1 MKTKTT
7 EELIVMREG
16 GAKLATIKEELR
28 AKIVPGAVPQDIDKE
43 AEELIRKAGGEPS
56 FKMVKGYLWTT
67 CININDGVVHGIPT
81 RVPFK
86 EGDIVSLDIGMFYK
100 GFHTDTSFTTP
111 VGKIAPAT
119 QKFLK
124 AGEEALNRA
133 IKNAKVG
140 KRISHISMAIQDSI
154 ERNGYSA
161 IRALTGHGVGER
173 LHEEPAIPCF
183 WETDEESGELIK
195 EGAVL
200 AIEVIYTMGRPDL
213 VLSADDNLTISTKDG
228 KISGL
233 FEETVAVEK
242 NGPVVLTA

>member
-100 GFHTDTSFTTP
+100 GFHTDTSIS
-111 VGKIAPAT
+111 VGIDLTAEN
-119 QKFLK
+119 QKFFNIGL
-124 AGEEALNRA
+124 EALNKA
-133 IKNAKVG
+133 LKAAKEGNHIYDISKTIEETIEAGGYTTIK
-140 KRISHISMAIQDSI
+140 
-154 ERNGYSA
+154 
-161 IRALTGHGVGER
+161 ALVGHGVGR
-173 LHEEPAIPCF
+173 DLHEEPQIPCF
-183 WETDEESGELIK
+183 VPGSREESPKIQKGM
-195 EGAVL
+195 VL
-200 AIEVIYTMGRPDL
+200 AIEVMYTQGSDK
-213 VLSADDNLTISTKDG
+213 VELSEDGWTIGMRDG

-233 FEETVAVEK
+233 FEDTVAVTGK
-242 NGPVVLTA
+242 GPKVLSR